1 MKRNP
6 GDTINE
12 EEFSASDVHSLKEHL
27 KTLNADQVLAELN
40 EKTALALAH
49 GEELDPHIVLAY
61 YDVLDELAPVKI
73 PAGSKNSSIS
83 DFVSEHPDFTLEESI
98 PAQRTPKQRIFMNLR
113 HHRVAAAL
121 LVLVI
126 LATFTSV
133 AVALEWPQ
141 KIYTWG
147 IDTFQLGPTCGVMRL
162 ETPTEDGYSSLEDA
176 LSDYGVSTYTPSW
189 MPKIVKLDNVAVS
202 PNELWTSFYAIYVL
216 KDDSSDYGAVKIT
229 VYDDLSKMPTIKFE
243 DNGEGSRYFIEVDG
257 VYVVVSENEEDF
269 RATWKIGNCTGVV
282 YGEFS
287 QSEIEEVVRNLKME
301 EVRP

>member
-1 MKRNP
+1 MERNP

-40 EKTALALAH
+40 EKTAQALAH

-98 PAQRTPKQRIFMNLR
+98 PAQRAPKRRIFMNLR

-141 KIYTWG
+141 KIFTWG
-147 IDTFQLGPTCGVMRL
+147 IDTFQLGPTCGDMRL
-162 ETPTEDGYSSLEDA
+162 ETPTEDGYSSLEEA
-176 LSDYGVSTYTPSW
+176 LADYGIDTYTPSW
-189 MPKIVKLDNVAVS
+189 MPKNVKLDNIAVS
-202 PNELWTSFYAIYVL
+202 ENELWTSFFAIYVL
-216 KDDSSDYGAVKIT
+216 KEDLSDYGVVK
-229 VYDDLSKMPTIKFE
+229 VMVFDDLSKVPDVEFE
-243 DNGEGSRYFIEVDG
+243 DNGEEGRYFIEVDG
-257 VYVVVSENEEDF
+257 MEVLISENEEDY
-269 RATWKIGNCTGVV
+269 RASWKNGNCTGVV
-282 YGEFS
+282 YGGFS
-287 QSEIEEVVRNLKME
+287 KSEIEKIVRELKLE
-301 EVRP
+301 DNCS